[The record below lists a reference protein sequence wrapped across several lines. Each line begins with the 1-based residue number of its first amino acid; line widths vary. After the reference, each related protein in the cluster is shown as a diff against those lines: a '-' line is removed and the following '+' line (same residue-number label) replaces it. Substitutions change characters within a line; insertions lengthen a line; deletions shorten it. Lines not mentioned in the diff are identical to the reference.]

1 MTRYYMLLAFAL
13 LTVVLSTTVF
23 ADKEMKIHDGVVV
36 STTADTLVMTDP
48 DGKNQHAHKIDEA
61 TAVTIDGKPAKLAD
75 LVKGDKVKV
84 SAGQD
89 GKVVSI
95 AASRTK
101 KQPQRNY

>member
-1 MTRYYMLLAFAL
+1 MFRYVILTTASVLLLAAV
-13 LTVVLSTTVF
+13 TADAF
-23 ADKEMKIHDGVVV
+23 ADKAMKIHDGVVV

-61 TAVTIDGKPAKLAD
+61 TAVTVDGKPAKLAD
-75 LVKGDKVKV
+75 VVKGDKVKV

-95 AASRTK
+95 AVTRSKQK
-101 KQPQRNY
+101 KSA

>member
-1 MTRYYMLLAFAL
+1 MLRVAMPASVLILAT
-13 LTVVLSTTVF
+13 LTSVVF
-23 ADKEMKIHDGVVV
+23 ADKAMKMHDGLVV
-36 STTADTLVMTDP
+36 STTADTLVMTDA
-48 DGKNQHAHKIDEA
+48 DGKNQHAHKVDEA

-95 AASRTK
+95 AAARS
-101 KQPQRNY
+101 KQKRSA